1 MLDPFHPQPLQL
13 STPNHSNAIFAAH
26 MSSRMAKFHTLQ
38 VSSIDKE
45 TSDTIVVGF
54 KIPPGLKEDFHFIH
68 GQYLTLKLN
77 VGGEELR
84 RSYSICSSPLEDGE
98 IRIAVKKVDG
108 GRASTELV
116 ERLKVGN
123 TMEVMTPMG
132 NFYTLCDPA
141 HEKHYVAFAAGSG
154 ITPIISILKTV
165 LRSEPKSRFTLFYG
179 NTDMDRIIFR
189 KKLDDLKGHYGDRLA
204 VHHILSK
211 GKDEDMLFNG
221 RITTEKAVQLMQRFL
236 TDPLH
241 KEFFICG
248 PEQMMVNVSEALEKQ
263 GVEKK
268 QIHIE
273 LFTTPVTQEAKKPPV
288 EVGEG
293 AFTGTAK
300 VKVILDGRE
309 HMLDVSASGDAVLDV
324 ALDAGL
330 DVPFACKG
338 AVCCTCK
345 ARVVEGKV
353 EMAMNYALTDEEVED
368 GFVLTCQTHPRSN
381 TVTIDYDQH

>member
-1 MLDPFHPQPLQL
+1 
-13 STPNHSNAIFAAH
+13 
-26 MSSRMAKFHTLQ
+26 MAKFHTLQ

-54 KIPPGLKEDFHFIH
+54 RIPPALKEEFKFIH
-68 GQYLTLKLN
+68 GQYLTLKLKIAE
-77 VGGEELR
+77 EELR
-84 RSYSICSSPLEDGE
+84 RSYSICSSPLEEGE
-98 IRIAVKKVDG
+98 IRIAVKKVPE
-108 GRASTELV
+108 GRASTHLV
-116 ERLKVGN
+116 EKLKIGDN
-123 TMEVMTPMG
+123 MEVMTPMG
-132 NFYTLCDPA
+132 SFYTLCDPKN
-141 HEKHYVAFAAGSG
+141 EKHYVAFAAGSG

-179 NTDMDRIIFR
+179 NTDIDRIIFR
-189 KKLDDLKGHYGDRLA
+189 RKLDELKAHYGDRLG
-204 VHHILSK
+204 VHHILTK
-211 GKDEDMLFNG
+211 GLDEDMLFNG
-221 RITTEKAVQLMQRFL
+221 RITTEKAVKLMQRFL

-263 GVEKK
+263 GVDKK

-288 EVGEG
+288 EVGDG
-293 AFTGTAK
+293 AFAGSAK

-309 HMLDVSASGDAVLDV
+309 HMLDVQASGDAVLDV

-345 ARVVEGKV
+345 ARVVDGKV

-368 GFVLTCQTHPRSN
+368 GFVLTCQSHPRSN